1 VSTTRL
7 RVNLCAAIGL
17 AAVLA
22 PGCGV
27 KRERQA
33 HAPPTPLPP
42 RPAEA
47 DTGGDEGEALAETVK
62 ATGDPMITDAVY
74 VIVDTRVITVNEVLR
89 KVEPIVDR
97 ILEGRP
103 MPSQKELEALRTSV
117 FISVSEGMIVKALI
131 LKAAAEKGMAVDE
144 TRVGSQIKRV
154 LLREN
159 LTLEEYLEKNKLTY
173 RELYREVR
181 DDVLFSGFRQ
191 IVIVPR
197 VHVAPGEVV
206 AYFEEHKDEFSQ
218 LEQVEC
224 RQIVFF
230 GNDDEKRQKAE
241 SAVEKLR
248 AGATFAEVAKEFS
261 ESSNAEKGGAM
272 GWIERDRVINSK
284 KVNTVLFD
292 ELKVGEPSGV
302 IEDEGH
308 NLWIVMIT
316 GRREPIEAD
325 IQKAWPVIEQRLLR
339 TKREDETWKYAR
351 GLAKTTAI
359 VPEEVRERF
368 LRPPEE
374 PPR

>member
-1 VSTTRL
+1 MSTTRL
-7 RVNLCAAIGL
+7 RVNLCAAICL

-22 PGCGV
+22 PGCGA

-33 HAPPTPLPP
+33 HAPPTPVPP

-47 DTGGDEGEALAETVK
+47 ETGGDEGEAPAETVK

-74 VIVDTRVITVNEVLR
+74 AIVDKRVITVNEVLR
-89 KVEPIVDR
+89 KVEPIVAK

-103 MPSQKELEALRTSV
+103 TPSEEELNALRASV
-117 FISVSEGMIVKALI
+117 FVSVSEGMIVKALI

-144 TRVGSQIKRV
+144 ARVGSQINRI

-159 LTLEEYLEKNKLTY
+159 LTLEEYLERNKLTY
-173 RELYREVR
+173 RELYREVH

-191 IVIVPR
+191 IIIVPR
-197 VHVAPGEVV
+197 VNVAPAEIR
-206 AYFEEHKDEFSQ
+206 AYFEEHKGEFSRP
-218 LEQVEC
+218 EQVEGH
-224 RQIVFF
+224 QIVFF

-241 SAVEKLR
+241 SALEKLR

-261 ESSNAEKGGAM
+261 ESANAEEGGAM
-272 GWIERDRVINSK
+272 GWIVRDRVINSK

-292 ELKVGEPSGV
+292 ELKVGDPSGV

-316 GRREPIEAD
+316 GRRAPIQAD

-339 TKREDETWKYAR
+339 TKREEETWKYAQ

-368 LRPPEE
+368 LRPQEE
-374 PPR
+374 APR